1 MIRCALEKGTNQV
14 RATFVVPDGDLYGCL
29 VAVVG
34 EFNDWDPYA
43 SPMRKE
49 GDHREVTVA
58 VQSGRRYAFRY
69 RCDDGTWFNDDA
81 ADAYEP
87 SGFGAGN
94 SVLDLTEA
102 GAASSRM
109 SKLGRDG

>member
-1 MIRCALEKGTNQV
+1 MIRRAREKGTDQV

-34 EFNDWDPYA
+34 DFNGWDPYA

-49 GDHREVTVA
+49 GDGREVTVT
-58 VQSGRRYAFRY
+58 VQSGHRYAFRY

-87 SGFGAGN
+87 GGFGVDN
-94 SVLDLTEA
+94 SILDLTEPA
-102 GAASSRM
+102 DAP
-109 SKLGRDG
+109 SK